1 MPRPSDALLAFLRE
15 TITRRGLNT
24 AALAERAKID
34 RLALKKRLAGQE
46 DLTVDEL
53 IRIAGV
59 LEIDPQAMSV
69 PDPDALPAGEPAPEW
84 TPDPYGNLAKQALR
98 LGFALGA
105 DLFVTFETKHLD
117 DSGVP
122 SAVLARFKDALPIK
136 LEARWHPQNKPIFQE
151 DAFVCVLS
159 FDRLRTCTFP
169 WRAIRQVQFLLPE
182 VAEEPAPPPGPKP
195 TAGAAPFLRVV
206 K

>member
-1 MPRPSDALLAFLRE
+1 MARPSDSLLAFLRE
-15 TITRRGLNT
+15 TITRRGMNT
-24 AALAERAKID
+24 AALAEKAKID
-34 RLALKKRLAGQE
+34 RMGLKRRLSGQE

-59 LEIDPQAMSV
+59 LEIDPQATAV
-69 PDPDALPAGEPAPEW
+69 PDPDALPAAGPPPEW
-84 TPDPYGNLAKQALR
+84 VPDPYGNLAKQALR
-98 LGFALGA
+98 MGFALGV
-105 DLFVTFETKHLD
+105 DLFVTFDAKLLA

-169 WRAIRQVQFLLPE
+169 WRSVRQVHFLLPE
-182 VAEEPAPPPGPKP
+182 AAEEPVPPPAPK
-195 TAGAAPFLRVV
+195 AGGAPFLRVV